1 MKTLKPLATLTLC
14 LLSAFGTSVVLSPQ
28 KAKAQTVCSNRTL
41 YGTYAVEGATRTNMF
56 NGNPISIEGL
66 EIDFDGNGKIKGTIW
81 YEYFIGYRIRTG
93 RGPGVADTYQ
103 VNSDCSFT
111 VTYTSYNQPVNDGL
125 GGYFAYND
133 GLAGHYSG
141 FVTSD
146 GKSFVFSKTDSG
158 SNVSAKGTRINTN
171 SGTPKE

>member
-28 KAKAQTVCSNRTL
+28 KAKAQTECSNRTL
-41 YGTYAVEGATRTNMF
+41 YGTYRVEGATRTNMF
-56 NGNPISIEGL
+56 NGSPISIEGL

-111 VTYTSYNQPVNDGL
+111 ATYTSYNQPVGPFSGNS
-125 GGYFAYND
+125 YND

-146 GKSFVFSKTDSG
+146 GKSFVFSKTDPG
-158 SNVSAKGTRINTN
+158 SNYFSAKGQRINTD
-171 SGTPKE
+171 SGTPEK